1 MKVKDPLM
9 ESLPSAFNLRM
20 DDRLANLRLD
30 LAAEMSEELRK
41 LRLHISKRFQN
52 IERRIYHQSSSDFG
66 LDMRITQKHLEKCL
80 RRETELNRTSIQD
93 QMLSQMPNKSSR
105 EGILTH
111 FERKGKKS
119 KLK

>member
-1 MKVKDPLM
+1 M

-52 IERRIYHQSSSDFG
+52 IERRIYHHDQNSYLG
-66 LDMRITQKHLEKCL
+66 LDIRMAQKHLEKCL
-80 RRETELNRTSIQD
+80 RRETELNRTRLQD
-93 QMLSQMPNKSSR
+93 KMLSQMPDKSLR
-105 EGILTH
+105 EGIMTH
-111 FERKGKKS
+111 FERKGKLS
-119 KLK
+119 KLR